1 MAYSPWG
8 RGGGWLSLGKGG
20 GTYGA
25 EDGGIEG
32 WRTKGRESMYTG
44 KFLGPPV
51 LTFDWEAM
59 RKMWTISRSKNGCSR
74 PFPDLFVAKSL
85 K

>member
-1 MAYSPWG
+1 MEWGMAYSPWG
-8 RGGGWLSLGKGG
+8 RGLSLGKGG

-44 KFLGPPV
+44 KFLDRR
-51 LTFDWEAM
+51 F
-59 RKMWTISRSKNGCSR
+59 
-74 PFPDLFVAKSL
+74 
-85 K
+85 